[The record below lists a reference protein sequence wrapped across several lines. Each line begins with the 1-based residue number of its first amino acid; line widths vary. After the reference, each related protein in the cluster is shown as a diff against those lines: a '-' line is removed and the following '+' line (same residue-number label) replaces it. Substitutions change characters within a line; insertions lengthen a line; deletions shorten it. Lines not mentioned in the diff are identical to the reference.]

1 MFEHE
6 RGSAAVTPGP
16 VAPSAD
22 LAASPGPVAL
32 VAAMS
37 VDPVRLSD
45 TALLDVLEGLEQTL
59 SMAAAVRAR
68 LIAEYASRA
77 PLDPVGFEQQQDMD
91 WHREQLAVRC
101 RTSCHEAD
109 VRCRASVDLITR
121 LPLTFEALTA
131 GSLPWAQAVTLAR
144 ETRDLLPD
152 ESSAVERIVL
162 ADPRAIS
169 VRQVMFATRAAVEL
183 IRPSRAAE
191 AQELAHEISSVQ
203 FWPHDDGTTDLHAR
217 LTTDTAA
224 IVAAALEPLAVR
236 EGGDDDR
243 TAEQRRA
250 DALVRL
256 ALTGP
261 SRTGFGSASGPGS
274 TGSRNGTGRADVRLT
289 LLARTDPVH
298 NRFGGC
304 GLAAG
309 SIDGTPITTDVLRR
323 LTCDATVHVHPV
335 DPDGTIGAE
344 QATQCVPGS
353 AMRRRL
359 EARDQGCAFPGC
371 HTPARHCHA
380 HHIRHW
386 ADGGPTIDQNMILTC
401 SRHHHLLHDGGWN
414 LTGPPTDLTWTAPD
428 GRRYE
433 HPCATADIPHW
444 PKDLAMVAA
453 ASAPPL

>member
-1 MFEHE
+1 MFDSDCHCG
-6 RGSAAVTPGP
+6 RVLADAP

-37 VDPVRLSD
+37 LDPEQLSD

-77 PLDPVGFEQQQDMD
+77 PVDPISFEQQQDME
-91 WHREQLAVRC
+91 WHREQLAARC

-109 VRCRASVDLITR
+109 VRCRASVDLTTR
-121 LPLTFEALTA
+121 LPATFEALTA
-131 GSLPWAQAVTLAR
+131 GSLPWAQAVTVAR
-144 ETRDLLPD
+144 ETRDLLPS

-162 ADPRAIS
+162 ADPRAVT
-169 VRQVMFATRAAVEL
+169 VRQLMFATRAAVEL
-183 IRPSRAAE
+183 VRPSRAAE
-191 AQELAHEISSVQ
+191 AQELAHEIRSVQ
-203 FWPHDDGTTDLHAR
+203 FWPHEDGTTDLHAR
-217 LTTDTAA
+217 LTTDSAA
-224 IVAAALEPLAVR
+224 IVAAALEPLAIR
-236 EGGDDDR
+236 EGADDNR

-256 ALTGP
+256 ALTG
-261 SRTGFGSASGPGS
+261 SGSESAVGD
-274 TGSRNGTGRADVRLT
+274 GRAAVRLT
-289 LLARTDPVH
+289 LLARTDPTH

-335 DPDGTIGAE
+335 DRDGTVGAE
-344 QATQCVPGS
+344 QATHRFPGA

-359 EARDQGCAFPGC
+359 EARDQSCAFPGC
-371 HTPARHCHA
+371 HTPARRCHA

-386 ADGGPTIDQNMILTC
+386 ADGGPTIDANMILAC
-401 SRHHHLLHDGGWN
+401 SRHHHAVHGGGWH
-414 LTGPPTDLTWTAPD
+414 LTGPPTDLIWTAPD
-428 GRRYE
+428 GHRYE
-433 HPCATADIPHW
+433 HPCATADVPLLPRDTPMI
-444 PKDLAMVAA
+444 AA
-453 ASAPPL
+453 ASPAPF